1 MDIKTFKIHTANM
14 ADSIKK
20 ILITGSSGTIGTRLA
35 ETLLAQD
42 YDVVGVD
49 REPNTWNDSLNKNT
63 VILDLRDKQRV
74 LSELPKDVD
83 LVIHLAANARVYN
96 LVIDP
101 SLARDNFET
110 VFNVLEFAR
119 QNSIKKF
126 MFSSSREV
134 YGNSEKI
141 IHAEDDVHIDY
152 CESPYTASK
161 IGGEALVQAYRQCYD
176 METIIFRFSN
186 VYGMYDKSDR
196 VIPLFIKLCKEGR
209 DLVVYGKEKLLDY
222 TYIDDCVS
230 GVIAALKEFPSI
242 NGQVYNIAYGK
253 GTSIVDVAHLIQKQ
267 VQSKGD
273 VRIEDN
279 RTGEVVRYIAD
290 VSKAKQSFG
299 YEPGVPIEEG
309 INKTVDWYLKHVY
322 TT

>member
-1 MDIKTFKIHTANM
+1 M
-14 ADSIKK
+14 AYPFKK
-20 ILITGSSGTIGTRLA
+20 ILVTGSSGTIGTRLS
-35 ETLLAQD
+35 ETLLKEGFD
-42 YDVVGVD
+42 IVGVD
-49 REPNTWNDSLNKNT
+49 KEPNTWNEEVQRKT
-63 VILDLRDKQRV
+63 IILDLRDKERV
-74 LSELPKDVD
+74 LRELPKDVD
-83 LVIHLAANARVYN
+83 AVVHLAANARVYN

-119 QNSIKKF
+119 QNSIKRF

-161 IGGEALVQAYRQCYD
+161 IGGEALVQSYRQCYG

-186 VYGMYDKSDR
+186 VYGMYDQSDR
-196 VIPLFIKLCKEGR
+196 VIPLFIKLCTEGK

-253 GTSIVDVAHLIQKQ
+253 GTSIVDVAQLIQKRM
-267 VQSKGD
+267 QSKGE
-273 VRIEDN
+273 VRIEEN

-299 YEPGVPIEEG
+299 YEPKVPIEEG
-309 INKTVDWYLKHVY
+309 VNKTVDWYLKHLY

>member
-1 MDIKTFKIHTANM
+1 M
-14 ADSIKK
+14 AYPFKK
-20 ILITGSSGTIGTRLA
+20 ILVTGSSGTIGTRLS
-35 ETLLAQD
+35 ETLLKEGFD
-42 YDVVGVD
+42 IVGVD
-49 REPNTWNDSLNKNT
+49 KEPNTWNEEVQRKT
-63 VILDLRDKQRV
+63 IILDLRDKERV
-74 LSELPKDVD
+74 LRELPKDVD
-83 LVIHLAANARVYN
+83 AVVHLAANARVYN

-119 QNSIKKF
+119 QNSIKRF

-161 IGGEALVQAYRQCYD
+161 IGGEALVQSYRQCYG

-186 VYGMYDKSDR
+186 VYGMYDQSDR
-196 VIPLFIKLCKEGR
+196 VIPLFIKLCTEGK

-230 GVIAALKEFPSI
+230 GVVAALKEFLSI

-253 GTSIVDVAHLIQKQ
+253 GTSIVDVAQLIQKRM
-267 VQSKGD
+267 QSKGE
-273 VRIEDN
+273 VRIEEN

-299 YEPGVPIEEG
+299 YEPKVPIEEG
-309 INKTVDWYLKHVY
+309 VNKTVDWYLKHLY

>member
-1 MDIKTFKIHTANM
+1 M
-14 ADSIKK
+14 AYPFKK
-20 ILITGSSGTIGTRLA
+20 ILVTGSSGTIGTRLS
-35 ETLLAQD
+35 ETLLKEGFD
-42 YDVVGVD
+42 IVGVD
-49 REPNTWNDSLNKNT
+49 KEPNTWNEEVQRKT
-63 VILDLRDKQRV
+63 IILDLRDKERV
-74 LSELPKDVD
+74 LRELPKDVD
-83 LVIHLAANARVYN
+83 AVVHLAANARVYN

-119 QNSIKKF
+119 QNSIKRF

-161 IGGEALVQAYRQCYD
+161 IGGEALVQSYRQCYG

-186 VYGMYDKSDR
+186 VYGMYDQSDR
-196 VIPLFIKLCKEGR
+196 VIPLFIKLCTEGK

-253 GTSIVDVAHLIQKQ
+253 GTSIVDVAKLCFALETSAI
-267 VQSKGD
+267 
-273 VRIEDN
+273 
-279 RTGEVVRYIAD
+279 
-290 VSKAKQSFG
+290 
-299 YEPGVPIEEG
+299 
-309 INKTVDWYLKHVY
+309 
-322 TT
+322 

>member
-1 MDIKTFKIHTANM
+1 M
-14 ADSIKK
+14 AYPFKK
-20 ILITGSSGTIGTRLA
+20 ILVTGSSGTIGTRLS
-35 ETLLAQD
+35 ETLLKEGFD
-42 YDVVGVD
+42 IVGVD
-49 REPNTWNDSLNKNT
+49 KEPNTWNEEVQRKT
-63 VILDLRDKQRV
+63 IILDLRDKERV
-74 LSELPKDVD
+74 LRELPKDVD
-83 LVIHLAANARVYN
+83 AVVHLAANARVYN

-119 QNSIKKF
+119 QNSIKRF

-161 IGGEALVQAYRQCYD
+161 IGGEALVQSYRQCYG

-186 VYGMYDKSDR
+186 VYGMYDQSDR
-196 VIPLFIKLCKEGR
+196 VIPLFIKLCTEGK

-230 GVIAALKEFPSI
+230 GVIAALKEFLSI

-253 GTSIVDVAHLIQKQ
+253 GTSIVDVAQLIQKRM
-267 VQSKGD
+267 QSKGE
-273 VRIEDN
+273 VRIEEN

-299 YEPGVPIEEG
+299 YEPKVPIEEG
-309 INKTVDWYLKHVY
+309 VNKTVDWYLKHLY

>member
-1 MDIKTFKIHTANM
+1 M
-14 ADSIKK
+14 AYPFKK
-20 ILITGSSGTIGTRLA
+20 ILVTGSSGTIGTRLS
-35 ETLLAQD
+35 ETLLKEGFD
-42 YDVVGVD
+42 IVGVD
-49 REPNTWNDSLNKNT
+49 KEPNTWNEEVQRKT
-63 VILDLRDKQRV
+63 IILDLQDKERV
-74 LSELPKDVD
+74 LRELPKDVD
-83 LVIHLAANARVYN
+83 AVVHLAANARVYN

-119 QNSIKKF
+119 QNSIKRF

-161 IGGEALVQAYRQCYD
+161 IGGEALVQSYRQCYG

-186 VYGMYDKSDR
+186 VYGMYDQSDR
-196 VIPLFIKLCKEGR
+196 VIPLFIKLCTEGK

-230 GVIAALKEFPSI
+230 GVVAALKEFLSI

-253 GTSIVDVAHLIQKQ
+253 GTSIVDVAQLIQKRM
-267 VQSKGD
+267 QSKGE
-273 VRIEDN
+273 VRIEEN

-299 YEPGVPIEEG
+299 YEPKVPIEEG
-309 INKTVDWYLKHVY
+309 VNKTVDWYLKHLY

>member
-1 MDIKTFKIHTANM
+1 M
-14 ADSIKK
+14 AYPFKK
-20 ILITGSSGTIGTRLA
+20 ILVTGSSGTIGTRLS
-35 ETLLAQD
+35 ETLLKEGFD
-42 YDVVGVD
+42 IVGVD
-49 REPNTWNDSLNKNT
+49 KEPNTWNEEVQRKT
-63 VILDLRDKQRV
+63 IILDLRDKERV
-74 LSELPKDVD
+74 LRELPKDVD
-83 LVIHLAANARVYN
+83 AVVHLAANARVYN

-119 QNSIKKF
+119 QNSIKRF

-161 IGGEALVQAYRQCYD
+161 IGGEALVQSYRQCYG

-186 VYGMYDKSDR
+186 VYGMYDQSDR
-196 VIPLFIKLCKEGR
+196 VIPLFIKLCTEGK

-230 GVIAALKEFPSI
+230 GVIAALKEFLSI

-253 GTSIVDVAHLIQKQ
+253 GTSIVDVAQLIQKRM
-267 VQSKGD
+267 QSKGE
-273 VRIEDN
+273 VRIEEN

-290 VSKAKQSFG
+290 VSKAQQSFG
-299 YEPGVPIEEG
+299 YEPKVPIEEG
-309 INKTVDWYLKHVY
+309 VNKTVDWYLKHLY

>member
-1 MDIKTFKIHTANM
+1 M
-14 ADSIKK
+14 AYPFKK
-20 ILITGSSGTIGTRLA
+20 ILVTGSSGTIGTRLS
-35 ETLLAQD
+35 ETLLKEGFD
-42 YDVVGVD
+42 IVGVD
-49 REPNTWNDSLNKNT
+49 KEPNTWNEEVQRKT
-63 VILDLRDKQRV
+63 IILDLRDKERV
-74 LSELPKDVD
+74 LRELPKDVD
-83 LVIHLAANARVYN
+83 AVVHLAANARVYN

-119 QNSIKKF
+119 QNSIKRF

-161 IGGEALVQAYRQCYD
+161 IGGEALVQSYRQCYG

-186 VYGMYDKSDR
+186 VYGMYDQSDR
-196 VIPLFIKLCKEGR
+196 VIPLFIKLCTEGK

-230 GVIAALKEFPSI
+230 GVVAALKEFLSI

-253 GTSIVDVAHLIQKQ
+253 GTSIVDVAQLIQKRM
-267 VQSKGD
+267 QSKGE
-273 VRIEDN
+273 VRIEEN

-290 VSKAKQSFG
+290 VSKAQQSFG
-299 YEPGVPIEEG
+299 YEPKVPIEEG
-309 INKTVDWYLKHVY
+309 VNKTVDWYLKHLY